1 MATTKTA
8 PQRKR
13 PAKPALRPT
22 ATPTPAAQQ
31 AATVVPQRVP
41 APAPVASRPAAA
53 PAVKA
58 KAKDVSKG
66 KGRDLRKKD
75 KDKKSGSKP
84 DHPKKK
90 PIRDSFTMPA
100 DEYALIPK
108 LKARA
113 LAVGI
118 AVKKSELLRAGLGA
132 LAQMPSSQL
141 AALIG
146 SLPKI
151 KTGRPGKKKK

>member
-13 PAKPALRPT
+13 PAKPSLRPT
-22 ATPTPAAQQ
+22 ATPTPAAPR
-31 AATVVPQRVP
+31 AATVVPQRVA
-41 APAPVASRPAAA
+41 APEPVASRPAAA
-53 PAVKA
+53 PAV

-75 KDKKSGSKP
+75 KKSGSKP

-90 PIRDSFTMPA
+90 PVRDSFTMPA

-132 LAQMPSSQL
+132 LAQMPSTQL